1 MKVNYELVTATVDG
15 TLLVTHKENYNKNK
29 IMISNIKYI
38 LTLTRTQAHTLYRH
52 HDRVLKPN
60 SGMEQR
66 YCLNHSM
73 IYHGES
79 FQYEFVEMQKTI
91 VLNILMSS
99 KIRTKRMSSRKVM
112 SIR

>member
-1 MKVNYELVTATVDG
+1 
-15 TLLVTHKENYNKNK
+15 
-29 IMISNIKYI
+29 
-38 LTLTRTQAHTLYRH
+38 
-52 HDRVLKPN
+52 
-60 SGMEQR
+60 
-66 YCLNHSM
+66 M

-91 VLNILMSS
+91 ALNILMSS